1 MQPSCQQPL
10 SNVAQQQIPVLS
22 ILVAQGPITQDPW
35 GGKIGCHLVRVVT
48 SGLGEDSYWE
58 TSFGWIHT
66 GNYFG
71 YIVISFHSLRPRDT
85 SRVLPVDWTVCPV
98 TLVAE
103 PTKGSRCQ
111 QRAKPAYWAD

>member
-1 MQPSCQQPL
+1 MSAAAVQCCATASSRAVNP
-10 SNVAQQQIPVLS
+10 
-22 ILVAQGPITQDPW
+22 
-35 GGKIGCHLVRVVT
+35 GGSRAHYAGSVGWKIGCHSVRVVT

-111 QRAKPAYWAD
+111 QRAKPVYWAD